1 MGGKQKE
8 EEGKITVNVQN
19 TTELLTIKS
28 QALYGNVAHLPVLP
42 LYVGLEAFHNDGN
55 DFWKK
60 QGGSEGIG
68 RGGNREVYKY
78 RYIYDKSIY

>member
-1 MGGKQKE
+1 MKE
-8 EEGKITVNVQN
+8 GEKKNITVNVRN

-42 LYVGLEAFHNDGN
+42 PYVGLEAFHNDGN

-60 QGGSEGIG
+60 QGGSESIRG
-68 RGGNREVYKY
+68 RGKRDVYKY
-78 RYIYDKSIY
+78 RDRYHKSIY